1 MDSQQVSGTV
11 SKPSPTSQ
19 KTFYK
24 TPSHFEQV
32 IGYYRGVRHGQ
43 HIFISGTTA
52 VNPNKASSAAEPPQV
67 LFPGDAKK
75 QTIAAFEECLRAVT
89 SLGGNGVQSVVRV
102 RMFVGRHE
110 DCGAV
115 GEAFTEI
122 FGDQKSN
129 ANNTNAEIGTAAT
142 MLVVQNGFINRDM
155 MVEVEV
161 DAMAVE

>member
-1 MDSQQVSGTV
+1 MASQQPSGAV

-24 TPSHFEQV
+24 TPSHFEQI

-52 VNPNKASSAAEPPQV
+52 VNPNKASSASEPPQV
-67 LFPGDAKK
+67 LFPGDAKQ
-75 QTIAAFEECLRAVT
+75 QTIAAFRECLRAVDG
-89 SLGGNGVQSVVRV
+89 LGGNGVQSVVRV

-110 DCGAV
+110 YCGAV

-122 FGDQKSN
+122 FGDQNNNSSN
-129 ANNTNAEIGTAAT
+129 GDAEIGTAAT
-142 MLVVQNGFINRDM
+142 MLVVQNGFINHEM

-161 DAMAVE
+161 DAMAA